1 MCPDDLFFLLK
12 IRIGIWQGRW
22 RQRQPVDAWEMEGH
36 FPFLF
41 AFSTTLLRCSS
52 TRVPIMQNY
61 NAEKHKRRKKKK
73 KNVPR
78 SVPSARKLTRCLSLD
93 ALEFIII
100 KVKIR
105 EKMVDFLYR
114 TGMSYGGGERGEAF
128 SKILNSTRK
137 KKKRKKNIN
146 LPQKKNG

>member
-1 MCPDDLFFLLK
+1 
-12 IRIGIWQGRW
+12 
-22 RQRQPVDAWEMEGH
+22 
-36 FPFLF
+36 
-41 AFSTTLLRCSS
+41 
-52 TRVPIMQNY
+52 MQNY

-114 TGMSYGGGERGEAF
+114 TGMSYGGGERGKLSPKF
-128 SKILNSTRK
+128 
-137 KKKRKKNIN
+137 
-146 LPQKKNG
+146 